1 MSISARDGRKALRL
15 VLCALFC
22 LLLAACGGK
31 EPVDDVV
38 ASGTVILEPPSAD
51 GGSDDGLRERS
62 LGPSPAAPAV
72 ETHPTAPAAAEGFR
86 PDWQAFCDFCA
97 RRLENG
103 EAAPQLHLLRQLRAS
118 WEPDCLRLTP
128 RAETLLHQTEK
139 QRPQLEQA
147 LAAWGAGHLRLEF
160 VAPRQARTE
169 AELIEEFRNRPEMQ
183 ACLRLLNA
191 NIEHCTESNQGDTH
205 A

>member
-1 MSISARDGRKALRL
+1 MIEADDIPAAAPVVPVAPARP
-15 VLCALFC
+15 
-22 LLLAACGGK
+22 AAPAA
-31 EPVDDVV
+31 PV
-38 ASGTVILEPPSAD
+38 APAAPATPPV
-51 GGSDDGLRERS
+51 
-62 LGPSPAAPAV
+62 PPAAPAV
-72 ETHPTAPAAAEGFR
+72 ETRPAAPAAAEGFR

-97 RRLENG
+97 QRLENG